1 LATSTAWAAALLGG
15 GGGTGTP
22 LMLRCHP
29 LGRWQTDGAGTP
41 ESAKARAVTALMYG
55 RRYPPRLP
63 LWLPIRGTAFGRRR
77 QWQRLRRQWMTE
89 VAARSVRQGLMSLV
103 GVSGGV
109 LGILNKV
116 DRCPDGP

>member
-1 LATSTAWAAALLGG
+1 
-15 GGGTGTP
+15 
-22 LMLRCHP
+22 
-29 LGRWQTDGAGTP
+29 
-41 ESAKARAVTALMYG
+41 
-55 RRYPPRLP
+55 
-63 LWLPIRGTAFGRRR
+63 
-77 QWQRLRRQWMTE
+77 MTE